1 MKRLFP
7 FVKIVF
13 YLIALSFLIQ
23 KESDLK
29 AKNITERES
38 VVDSHSIRLSAQ
50 RALTTNVT
58 PNLRAACVRIE
69 GVSDV
74 YERETTIG
82 AFFFD
87 GEYSDDEGEMVDVA
101 VTEISADFP
110 WTETKDYRDSDTQ
123 IYRVDYPQVMPL
135 FDELV
140 YLRYEPGYEMYR
152 NRLPRERFSE
162 VSYVTIRLSLQKA
175 LLGRVTPNL
184 REVVVHKDGQKFT
197 VYFYYDNA
205 PTTIELMLEKL
216 IEADLHEDF
225 SAQYDA
231 DKAIEVKIVQLPY
244 PQRITGHDGGW
255 GVYARYEK
263 IAST

>member
-1 MKRLFP
+1 MINLQS
-7 FVKIVF
+7 
-13 YLIALSFLIQ
+13 L
-23 KESDLK
+23 
-29 AKNITERES
+29 
-38 VVDSHSIRLSAQ
+38 RLSAQ

-58 PNLRAACVRIE
+58 PNLRAACVRVE
-69 GVSDV
+69 EKSDD

-123 IYRVDYPQVMPL
+123 IQRVDYPQEMPL

-152 NRLPRERFSE
+152 NRLPREHFSE

-184 REVVVHKDGQKFT
+184 REVVVHKDEQKFT

-205 PTTIELMLEKL
+205 PSTIELMLEKL
-216 IEADLHEDF
+216 VEADLHEDF
-225 SAQYDA
+225 AALCDDGKS
-231 DKAIEVKIVQLPY
+231 IEVKIVQLPY
-244 PQRITGHDGGW
+244 PQRITGLDGGW
-255 GVYARYEK
+255 SVYARYEK
-263 IAST
+263 ISST